1 MVTQA
6 DRERE
11 KRMGNNPGLQAMIQR
26 GIELQ
31 KKGARDEERI
41 AAQAEKDDAERALRN
56 KRRREKRAAQRAST
70 ELIRGARLALAE
82 KVLEAVSKE
91 TAETNKRF
99 FEKLGPSAAQRSKE
113 ALVRSAEEKGRDFDR
128 IAQRGEDIQ
137 SREKL
142 TQTAKAMDKRLTRRA
157 DRSSR

>member
-1 MVTQA
+1 MLDNCMVTQA

-41 AAQAEKDDAERALRN
+41 AAQAEKDDAERSLRN

-70 ELIRGARLALAE
+70 ELVRGARLALAE
-82 KVLEAVSKE
+82 KVLEAVRGASEDE
-91 TAETNKRF
+91 T
-99 FEKLGPSAAQRSKE
+99 
-113 ALVRSAEEKGRDFDR
+113 
-128 IAQRGEDIQ
+128 EDIQ

>member
-1 MVTQA
+1 MLYNCMVTKA

-70 ELIRGARLALAE
+70 ELVRGARLALAE
-82 KVLEAVSKE
+82 KVLEAVRGASEDE
-91 TAETNKRF
+91 T
-99 FEKLGPSAAQRSKE
+99 
-113 ALVRSAEEKGRDFDR
+113 
-128 IAQRGEDIQ
+128 EDIQ

>member
-1 MVTQA
+1 MLYNCMVTQA

-41 AAQAEKDDAERALRN
+41 AAQAARDDRERELKN
-56 KRRREKRAAQRAST
+56 KERREKAALDKGRAVRKLITQKRSAKQSRQRRKAAALDTAST

-82 KVLEAVSKE
+82 KVLEAVRGASEDE
-91 TAETNKRF
+91 T
-99 FEKLGPSAAQRSKE
+99 
-113 ALVRSAEEKGRDFDR
+113 
-128 IAQRGEDIQ
+128 EDIQ